1 MTEEVQALAEVDS
14 APTMDVTATPEVAES
29 TPEVAE
35 NQVDQVEEKKYS
47 QAEIDAMIGKRL
59 AREQRKW
66 EREQANR
73 SAETQ
78 IVKAA
83 PTASVDQFESPEAY
97 AEAMAYQKAE
107 ELIAKREAAKQQS
120 AVLESYQERE
130 EAARDKY
137 DDFEQ
142 VAYNPKLPITNV
154 MAETI
159 QSSDIGPELAYYLGS
174 NPKEAD
180 RISRMTPLGQAK
192 EIGKIEA
199 KLASAPPIKKTT
211 SAPAAFNFSKSASRV
226 RGYLV
231 KSSFA
236 PNCNGFTK
244 MLTTTH
250 AFLVFASSTSWMWP
264 ACKLPMVGTKPMRL
278 PALRSMASASSSM
291 RSASSLCP
299 R

>member
-14 APTMDVTATPEVAES
+14 APAPEVTATPEAIENA
-29 TPEVAE
+29 PEVADE
-35 NQVDQVEEKKYS
+35 SKEQPEEKKYS

-66 EREQANR
+66 EREQQQRA
-73 SAETQ
+73 AETQ
-78 IVKAA
+78 IVRA
-83 PTASVDQFESPEAY
+83 PSTASVDQFETPEAY
-97 AEAMAYQKAE
+97 AEALAYQRAE

-142 VAYNPKLPITNV
+142 VAYNPKLTITNV

-174 NPKEAD
+174 NPKDAD
-180 RISRMTPLGQAK
+180 RISRMSPLSQAK

-199 KLASAPPIKKTT
+199 KLAAEPPVRRTT
-211 SAPAAFNFSKSASRV
+211 SAPAPISPVNARSTGAPSYDTTDPRSTKNMTTSQWIEAERA
-226 RGYLV
+226 RQV
-231 KSSFA
+231 K
-236 PNCNGFTK
+236 
-244 MLTTTH
+244 
-250 AFLVFASSTSWMWP
+250 
-264 ACKLPMVGTKPMRL
+264 KLQAQNR
-278 PALRSMASASSSM
+278 
-291 RSASSLCP
+291 
-299 R
+299 

>member
-1 MTEEVQALAEVDS
+1 
-14 APTMDVTATPEVAES
+14 
-29 TPEVAE
+29 
-35 NQVDQVEEKKYS
+35 
-47 QAEIDAMIGKRL
+47 
-59 AREQRKW
+59 
-66 EREQANR
+66 
-73 SAETQ
+73 
-78 IVKAA
+78 
-83 PTASVDQFESPEAY
+83 
-97 AEAMAYQKAE
+97 MAYQKAE

-130 EAARDKY
+130 EQARDKY

-199 KLASAPPIKKTT
+199 KLAESPPVKKTT
-211 SAPAAFNFSKSASRV
+211 SAPAPISPVTARS
-226 RGYLV
+226 
-231 KSSFA
+231 
-236 PNCNGFTK
+236 
-244 MLTTTH
+244 
-250 AFLVFASSTSWMWP
+250 
-264 ACKLPMVGTKPMRL
+264 VGA
-278 PALRSMASASSSM
+278 PALDTTDPRSIKSM
-291 RSASSLCP
+291 TTSQWIEAERARQIKKLQAQN

>member
-14 APTMDVTATPEVAES
+14 ASAPEVTATPESVES
-29 TPEVAE
+29 TPEVVE
-35 NQVDQVEEKKYS
+35 NQNEQATEEKKYS

-66 EREQANR
+66 EREQQQRA
-73 SAETQ
+73 AETQ
-78 IVKAA
+78 IVKAPSA
-83 PTASVDQFESPEAY
+83 TSADQFESPEAY
-97 AEAMAYQKAE
+97 AEALAYQRAE

-130 EAARDKY
+130 EQARDKY

-174 NPKEAD
+174 NPKDAE
-180 RISRMTPLGQAK
+180 RISRMTPLSQAK

-199 KLASAPPIKKTT
+199 KLAAEPPVKRTT
-211 SAPAAFNFSKSASRV
+211 SAPVTVPIAARV
-226 RGYLV
+226 PVVCCLID
-231 KSSFA
+231 
-236 PNCNGFTK
+236 
-244 MLTTTH
+244 
-250 AFLVFASSTSWMWP
+250 
-264 ACKLPMVGTKPMRL
+264 
-278 PALRSMASASSSM
+278 
-291 RSASSLCP
+291 
-299 R
+299 